1 MPSAP
6 CFVNPKLYG
15 KQKYFS
21 EFSGER
27 KHAEPLL
34 FQPVPSGAALPP
46 GNAASCFPAVP
57 ELPGKRSA
65 AGFFSRLTGKEK
77 RTPTN
82 PDRRPPNIICP
93 VFYALQKVS
102 SSAQSACTHLTDEFV
117 SRCAARAGIGGHID
131 YCSRINDSAQTP
143 TKGANRRPNSELG
156 SNEDAFSSLLCQS
169 EIVRKTKIFFRVF
182 GRKKACRTPAFP
194 ACPVRS
200 RSSSGQRRFLFSGG
214 PGITR
219 EEKRSRFLF
228 TVDRKRKT
236 DAYQP
241 G

>member
-1 MPSAP
+1 MIFFWESVLSISDRMTVSHKNNAHFCALAAQKIFHAAIAVGGPSA
-6 CFVNPKLYG
+6 
-15 KQKYFS
+15 
-21 EFSGER
+21 ER
-27 KHAEPLL
+27 
-34 FQPVPSGAALPP
+34 
-46 GNAASCFPAVP
+46 
-57 ELPGKRSA
+57 
-65 AGFFSRLTGKEK
+65 
-77 RTPTN
+77 
-82 PDRRPPNIICP
+82 I
-93 VFYALQKVS
+93 
-102 SSAQSACTHLTDEFV
+102 DEFV